1 MRHNLHPVPP
11 LYIEIKKIYRPL
23 LTYCQEGSIIYTKGQ
38 RKSKSKEAKNMAMLS
53 DSIEQFIKSLLE
65 GYDQMI
71 ELQRN
76 ELADYFSC
84 APSQINYVLATRFS
98 PEKGYYIESR
108 RGGGGYIR
116 LIRISTDKM
125 EMINTLNEKYL
136 KEDHISEK
144 DALTMIGN
152 MKELGLIDDKNRRM
166 ITSMISDKALKIPA
180 NIREKIRANMLK
192 ELLYSLEAEV

>member
-1 MRHNLHPVPP
+1 
-11 LYIEIKKIYRPL
+11 
-23 LTYCQEGSIIYTKGQ
+23 
-38 RKSKSKEAKNMAMLS
+38 MAMLS

-144 DALTMIGN
+144 DAMTMISN

-166 ITSMISDKALKIPA
+166 IHSMISDKALKIPA